1 MVDKIYNGE
10 EFLGL
15 IIRNNYS
22 ADGVS
27 FFTDDNS
34 PQQVAFMKHQKGK
47 EILPH
52 VHNSIKREIFYTSEV
67 LLIKKGRLR
76 VDFYSASK
84 VYLESRVLVPG
95 DVILLAGGGHGFQ
108 MLEEVEMIEVKQG
121 PYLGEMDKVRF
132 SAVESSELKLL

>member
-52 VHNSIKREIFYTSEV
+52 VHNSIKREIFFTSEV

-84 VYLESRVLVPG
+84 VYLESRVLDPG